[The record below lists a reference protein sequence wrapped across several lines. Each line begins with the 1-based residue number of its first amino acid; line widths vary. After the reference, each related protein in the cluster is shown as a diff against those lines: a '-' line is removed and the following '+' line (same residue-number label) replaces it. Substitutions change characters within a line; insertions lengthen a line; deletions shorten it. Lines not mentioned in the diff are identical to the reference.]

1 MFQDGMVRPG
11 MRVLDMSGA
20 ELGMVEQLFVSPDG
34 RSCRL
39 VLGGGQVRVP
49 GDLVGSVRGD
59 EIRLKLSVDTVR
71 STAWGAVPSDY
82 VAAQSFEL
90 RGSAVDA
97 GDTLI
102 VPRHEERLQ
111 VEKTMREVGRVSVSK
126 RVVEETQTVP
136 VEVNREV
143 YEVRRVEVNRPWQQ
157 GDDAPRT
164 EGDTMIVPIISE
176 KIEVIRRR
184 VVTGELHLT
193 KRLVTEQREIT
204 ESVRREEVEVT
215 GPPGVIQGDA
225 GPVPAS

>member
-1 MFQDGMVRPG
+1 MFQEGTVRPG
-11 MRVLDMSGA
+11 MRVLDMSGT
-20 ELGMVEQLFVSPDG
+20 ELGTVEQLFLSPDG
-34 RSCRL
+34 GSYRL
-39 VLGGGQVRVP
+39 VLGGGQIRVP
-49 GDLVGSVRGD
+49 GDLVDSVRGD
-59 EIRLKLSVDTVR
+59 ELRLALRADTVR
-71 STAWGAVPSDY
+71 STAWGPVPSDY
-82 VAAQSFEL
+82 VAAESFEL
-90 RGSAVDA
+90 RGGGVDA
-97 GDTLI
+97 GETLI

-111 VEKTMREVGRVSVSK
+111 VDTVMREVGQVSVSK
-126 RVVEETQTVP
+126 RVVEEVQTIP

-143 YEVRRVEVNRPWQQ
+143 YEVRRVDVNRPWQQ

-225 GPVPAS
+225 GSVPAS